1 MVRQDNRFVVLCP
14 ANAVKEQKRD
24 VDNANNKGGCNLLL
38 NRVYFALWGMV
49 LSYTMQ
55 NGIEKCV
62 FDCENGGS
70 AHPKYKAVRLG
81 EDIFKVLP
89 SRAFP
94 RRSTARHDKDAREEG
109 RDGRRDGASEGGLRP
124 P

>member
-14 ANAVKEQKRD
+14 ANAVKEQKID
-24 VDNANNKGGCNLLL
+24 VDNGNNKGEL
-38 NRVYFALWGMV
+38 YFALWGMV
-49 LSYTMQ
+49 LSYNMQ
-55 NGIEKCV
+55 DGIEKCV
-62 FDCENGGS
+62 FDCR
-70 AHPKYKAVRLG
+70 KRRLRASEVQSG

-109 RDGRRDGASEGGLRP
+109 RDGRREGASEGGLRP

>member
-70 AHPKYKAVRLG
+70 AHPKYKAVRTS
-81 EDIFKVLP
+81 
-89 SRAFP
+89 SRCSPAAPFLDVRP
-94 RRSTARHDKDAREEG
+94 LDTTKMRERRAGTDAETEPAREV
-109 RDGRRDGASEGGLRP
+109 
-124 P
+124 